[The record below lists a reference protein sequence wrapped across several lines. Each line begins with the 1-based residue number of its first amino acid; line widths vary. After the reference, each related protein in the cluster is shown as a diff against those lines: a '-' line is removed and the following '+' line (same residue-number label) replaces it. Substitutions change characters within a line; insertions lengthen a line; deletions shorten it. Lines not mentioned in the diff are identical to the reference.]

1 MNRLEKDF
9 GPAGLAQV
17 EFRHG
22 EYRVIVPGNYVL
34 CAVTGQRIPLQDLR
48 YWNVELQE
56 AYASP
61 IAAAKRHDELRRRT
75 GS

>member
-9 GPAGLAQV
+9 GPAGLAQI

-22 EYRVIVPGNYVL
+22 EYRVIVPGSYVL

-48 YWNVELQE
+48 YWNVERQE

-61 IAAAKRHDELRRRT
+61 LAAAKRYEELTRQAH
-75 GS
+75 S